1 MELWGWGKKN
11 TMDVNSKGQG
21 LVAAMS
27 FGEDHKAAIDGDAYT
42 LDIDAVGVNGA
53 EHLCVIKNG
62 HSSKKI
68 VVTSVLLWVATYK
81 DTTFLECLLNETFTY
96 AAGGTVVTPANM
108 RSGKIGGAEG
118 EFYAIAAPGTDI
130 TTFSGTSVFGGR
142 CIFTTTPYE
151 WRKESGWIIPPG
163 QVWSLYNNGNDNTYS
178 GYVSFYYHD

>member
-11 TMDVNSKGQG
+11 TADVTAKGQ
-21 LVAAMS
+21 LKTFAAIHH
-27 FGEDHKAAIDGDAYT
+27 EDHEAAVDGDAYV
-42 LDIDAVGVNGA
+42 LDIDAVAVNGA

-68 VVTSVLLWVATYK
+68 IITSVLLWVATYK

-96 AAGGTVVTPANM
+96 AAGGTAVTPANM
-108 RSGKIGGAEG
+108 ISGKINGAEG
-118 EFYAIAAPGTDI
+118 EFYTIAAAGTDI
-130 TTFSGTSVFGGR
+130 TTFGGTSVFGGR
-142 CIFTTTPYE
+142 CIFTTTPYK
-151 WRKESGWIIPPG
+151 WTKESGWIVPPG